1 MNYMKKRTTLK
12 TAVRLLIV
20 LLILTAGMII
30 GSVSCEAD
38 PVETVIE
45 EDAPVI
51 VCSPEDVLSTVE
63 HEPSKPETVTG
74 RYASIKEE
82 ITQKERGLLALVIYH
97 ESRGECIEGQEAV
110 AETVFNRYLSH
121 FDGKTTIESLIYA
134 KNQFSCSS
142 YLTTAAIHEPE
153 CLATAFDIID
163 RVIDETE
170 YNIKDTYMYFNTKRP
185 QTSDYVQIGSH
196 YFY

>member
-1 MNYMKKRTTLK
+1 MKKRTTLK
-12 TAVRLLIV
+12 TAARLAFV
-20 LLILTAGMII
+20 LLILTAGIVI
-30 GSVSCEAD
+30 GGVRCEAD
-38 PVETVIE
+38 PHMEAEAHDTAVAMV
-45 EDAPVI
+45 
-51 VCSPEDVLSTVE
+51 PEAVLSTVE
-63 HEPSKPETVTG
+63 HEPSKQEPVTG
-74 RYASIKEE
+74 RYASISEE

-97 ESRGECIEGQEAV
+97 ESRGECVEGQEAV
-110 AETVFNRYLSH
+110 AEVVFNRYLSH

-142 YLTTAAIHEPE
+142 CLTTAAIHEPE

-170 YNIKDTYMYFNTKRP
+170 YNIKDTYMYFNTKQP
-185 QTSDYVQIGSH
+185 KTSDYVKIGNH

>member
-1 MNYMKKRTTLK
+1 MNNMKKRTTYK
-12 TAVRLLIV
+12 TAVRFVFV
-20 LLILTAGMII
+20 LLILTAGIMI
-30 GSVSCEAD
+30 GGVRCKAEPSMMAAEAQE
-38 PVETVIE
+38 PVVIT
-45 EDAPVI
+45 
-51 VCSPEDVLSTVE
+51 PEDVLSTVE

-110 AETVFNRYLSH
+110 AETVYNRYLSH
-121 FDGKTTIESLIYA
+121 FDGKTTINEIIYA
-134 KNQFSCSS
+134 ENQFSCSP

-153 CLATAFDIID
+153 CLATAFDVLD
-163 RVIDETE
+163 RVLDETE
-170 YNIKDTYMYFNTKRP
+170 YHIKDTYMYFNTKP
-185 QTSDYVQIGSH
+185 PKTSDYVKIGNH